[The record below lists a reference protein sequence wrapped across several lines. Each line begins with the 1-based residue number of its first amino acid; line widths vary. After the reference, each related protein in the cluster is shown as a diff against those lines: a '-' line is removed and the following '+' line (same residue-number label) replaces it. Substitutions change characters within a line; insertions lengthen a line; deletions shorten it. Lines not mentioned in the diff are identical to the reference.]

1 MKQNADFQ
9 EGISQ
14 AYSTATPLL
23 TLQFLTTNLQLSN
36 EVLYKDFPQGAWKL
50 QVVKAKSS

>member
-14 AYSTATPLL
+14 AYSTAALLSTPKIL
-23 TLQFLTTNLQLSN
+23 TSDKGFQMKYYKTIFL
-36 EVLYKDFPQGAWKL
+36 
-50 QVVKAKSS
+50 